1 MKDIS
6 IIIAAGYLIILSFAG
21 LISMGLDKRRAVR
34 NKWRIPEST
43 LLLIA
48 WIGGGIGSFLG
59 MRIFRHKTKHRKFVI
74 LLPIAAVLYAI
85 LLIYLISYLIG
96 VQ

>member
-6 IIIAAGYLIILSFAG
+6 IIAVGYLVILSFAG
-21 LISMGLDKRRAVR
+21 LISMGMDKRRAIR
-34 NKWRIPEST
+34 NRWRIPERT

-48 WIGGGIGSFLG
+48 FLGGGIGSFLG

-85 LLIYLISYLIG
+85 LLIYLI
-96 VQ
+96 

>member
-6 IIIAAGYLIILSFAG
+6 IIAVGYLVILSFAG
-21 LISMGLDKRRAVR
+21 LISMGMDKRRAIR
-34 NKWRIPEST
+34 NKWRISERT

-48 WIGGGIGSFLG
+48 FIGGGIGSFLG

-74 LLPIAAVLYAI
+74 LLPVAAVLYAI
-85 LLIYLISYLIG
+85 LLIYLIYI
-96 VQ
+96 

>member
-6 IIIAAGYLIILSFAG
+6 IILAAGYLIILSFAG

>member
-6 IIIAAGYLIILSFAG
+6 IIAVGYLVILSFAG
-21 LISMGLDKRRAVR
+21 LISMGMDKRRAIR
-34 NKWRIPEST
+34 NRWRIPERT

-48 WIGGGIGSFLG
+48 FLGGGIGSFLG

-85 LLIYLISYLIG
+85 LLIYLIYSW
-96 VQ
+96 

>member
-6 IIIAAGYLIILSFAG
+6 IIAVGYLVILSFAG
-21 LISMGLDKRRAVR
+21 LISMGMDKRRAVR
-34 NKWRIPEST
+34 NKWRIPERT

-48 WIGGGIGSFLG
+48 FIGGGIGSFLG

-85 LLIYLISYLIG
+85 LLIYLIYSW
-96 VQ
+96 

>member
-1 MKDIS
+1 
-6 IIIAAGYLIILSFAG
+6 
-21 LISMGLDKRRAVR
+21 
-34 NKWRIPEST
+34 IPERT

-48 WIGGGIGSFLG
+48 FLGGGIGSFLG

-85 LLIYLISYLIG
+85 LLIYLIYI
-96 VQ
+96 

>member
-6 IIIAAGYLIILSFAG
+6 IIAVGYLVILSFAG
-21 LISMGLDKRRAVR
+21 LISMGMDKRRAIR
-34 NKWRIPEST
+34 NKWRIPERT

-48 WIGGGIGSFLG
+48 FLGGGIGSFLG

-85 LLIYLISYLIG
+85 LLIYLIYI
-96 VQ
+96 

>member
-6 IIIAAGYLIILSFAG
+6 IIAVGYLVILSFAG
-21 LISMGLDKRRAVR
+21 LISMGMDKRRAVR
-34 NKWRIPEST
+34 NKWRIPERT

-48 WIGGGIGSFLG
+48 FIGGGIGSFLG

-85 LLIYLISYLIG
+85 LLIYLIYS
-96 VQ
+96 

>member
-6 IIIAAGYLIILSFAG
+6 IIAVGYLVILSFAG
-21 LISMGLDKRRAVR
+21 LISMGMDKRRAIR
-34 NKWRIPEST
+34 NRWRIPERT

-48 WIGGGIGSFLG
+48 FLGGGIGSFLG

-85 LLIYLISYLIG
+85 LLIYLIYI
-96 VQ
+96 

>member
-6 IIIAAGYLIILSFAG
+6 IIAVGYLVILSFAG
-21 LISMGLDKRRAVR
+21 LISMGMDKRRAIR
-34 NKWRIPEST
+34 NKWRIPERT

-48 WIGGGIGSFLG
+48 FIGGGIGSFLG

-85 LLIYLISYLIG
+85 LLIYLIYI
-96 VQ
+96 